1 MLGRLRVLFAVA
13 AVAVVCIPTP
23 AEDPGALPF
32 VQKNCATCHNSAL
45 ASGNVDFTALQGT
58 RTFEE
63 NRAVWERVLSKL
75 KAGAMPPPGVPKPSA
90 AEIEAVTRTLEAE
103 FARQDRAI
111 QPDAGRVTAR
121 RLNRAEY
128 NHTVRDLLG
137 VDLRP
142 ADDFPQD
149 ASAYGFDNISDALR
163 LAPALLEK
171 YLDAAER
178 SVRRAVFG
186 PELIKPSMTHYPSPV
201 RLPKLPKSL
210 MEYDLTGL
218 SAQSSSHAVHRFPVD
233 AEYSFRVVL
242 NGHRPN
248 QSMPLRIAFWI
259 DAKRLDQTFDVEG
272 SDLEG
277 QIEEWRA
284 PVTAGEHLLSV
295 SYLNEYHGLPAK
307 YNGPEPADPSKLP
320 SLTSARGKLSE
331 QDIELLRK
339 YGTKVKTDR
348 IEVRVDNR
356 TESID
361 VGGPFQQATGP
372 SAESLRRI
380 FVCGHAPGH
389 HTAACARP
397 IVAKFVERAFRR
409 PVRREEIDSFLGF
422 HTLARKQGDSFEEG
436 IATALEAV
444 LVSPSFLFRIEQNRP
459 AVAGRTS
466 VPVGDYELASRLS
479 YFLWSTMPD
488 DELLRLAGEH
498 RLSQPAVLAAQVTR
512 MLRDARSDALVENFG
527 GQWLQFQNIDVVKPD
542 LERFTDFDEYLRRS
556 MRRETELFF
565 QNIVRQDRSV
575 LEFLDAD
582 YTFLNERLARFYGI
596 AGVTGAEFRRVDM
609 SKTERGGGLLAQ
621 ASILTLSS
629 YTTRTSPVLRGK
641 WILENLLDD
650 PPPPPP
656 PGVPILDEAKVGQSG
671 SLRQQMEDHRKNPAC
686 AVCHNKLDPLGFGL
700 ENFNAIGAWRSED
713 GKFPVDAGGV
723 LPSGRAFHGPVEL
736 KAILLKEGREAFTR
750 EMTEKLL
757 TYALGRGLE
766 RYDRPALAA
775 IQASLPAHNYR
786 FSQLVIEIVN
796 SLPFQMRGTHE
807 GTVTSAKAG
816 DLSQ

>member
-1 MLGRLRVLFAVA
+1 MLCYRFVFALLAVA
-13 AVAVVCIPTP
+13 ALCIPSF
-23 AEDPGALPF
+23 AEDGVALAF
-32 VQKNCATCHNSAL
+32 VQRNCSTCHNSAL
-45 ASGNVDFTALQGT
+45 ASGNVDFGAL
-58 RTFEE
+58 RAPKTFEE
-63 NRAVWERVLSKL
+63 DRGVWELVAAKL
-75 KAGAMPPPGVPKPSA
+75 KTGAMPPPGLPRPPA
-90 AEIEAVTRTLEAE
+90 PEIEAVTHWLDAE
-103 FARQDRAI
+103 FARQDLAI
-111 QPDAGRVTAR
+111 KPDAGRVSAR

-142 ADDFPQD
+142 ADEFPQG
-149 ASAYGFDNISDALR
+149 ASAFGFDNISDALR
-163 LAPALLEK
+163 LSPALLEK
-171 YLDAAER
+171 YMDAAER
-178 SVRRAVFG
+178 SVRTAVFG
-186 PELIKPSMTHYPSPV
+186 PEVIKPSMTHYPSPV

-233 AEYSFRVVL
+233 AEYTFRVVL

-248 QSMPLRIAFWI
+248 QSAPLRIAFWI

-295 SYLNEYHGLPAK
+295 SYLKEYHGLPAK
-307 YNGPEPADPSKLP
+307 YKGPEPSDPSQFP
-320 SLTSARGKLSE
+320 SLSSARGKLTE

-361 VGGPFQQATGP
+361 VGGPFHQATGP
-372 SAESLRRI
+372 SPESLRRI
-380 FVCGHAPGH
+380 FICGHAAGH

-409 PVRREEIDSFLGF
+409 PVRRDEIDSFLSF
-422 HTLARKQGDSFEEG
+422 YTLARKQGDSFEEG

-444 LVSPSFLFRIEQNRP
+444 LVSPNFLFRMEQSRT
-459 AVAGRTS
+459 ATAGRNS
-466 VPVGDYELASRLS
+466 VPVSDYELASRLS

-498 RLSQPAVLAAQVTR
+498 RLSQPAVLSAQVTR
-512 MLRDARSDALVENFG
+512 MLRDARSDGLVENFG
-527 GQWLQFQNIDVVKPD
+527 GQWLQFKNIDVVKPD

-575 LEFLDAD
+575 LEFLNAD
-582 YTFLNERLARFYGI
+582 YSFLNERLARFYGI
-596 AGVTGAEFRRVDM
+596 GGVTGPEFRKVDM
-609 SKTERGGGLLAQ
+609 SKTERGGGLLSQ
-621 ASILTLSS
+621 ASILTVSS

-641 WILENLLDD
+641 WILENLLND

-656 PGVPILDEAKVGQSG
+656 PSVPALDDTKIGQSA
-671 SLRQQMEDHRKNPAC
+671 SLRQQMEEHRKNPAC
-686 AVCHNKLDPLGFGL
+686 AVCHTKLDPLGFGL
-700 ENFNAIGAWRSED
+700 ENFNAIGAWRNEE
-713 GKFPVDAGGV
+713 GKFPVDATGVMPGGRTFRS
-723 LPSGRAFHGPVEL
+723 PAEL
-736 KAILLKEGREAFTR
+736 KALLLENGRDAFAR
-750 EMTEKLL
+750 ELAEKLL

-775 IQASLPAHNYR
+775 IQARLPAHNYR
-786 FSQLVIEIVN
+786 FSQFVIEIVN
-796 SLPFQMRGTHE
+796 SLPFQMRSAHE
-807 GTVTSAKAG
+807 GTVTSARMGEASK
-816 DLSQ
+816 

>member
-1 MLGRLRVLFAVA
+1 MLGRLHVLFAVA

-32 VQKNCATCHNSAL
+32 VRKNCATCHNSAL
-45 ASGNVDFTALQGT
+45 ASGNVDFGALQGAK
-58 RTFEE
+58 TFEE
-63 NRAVWERVLSKL
+63 NRGVWERVLSKL
-75 KAGAMPPPGVPKPSA
+75 KTGAMPPPGLPKPPVP
-90 AEIEAVTRTLEAE
+90 EIEAVTRGLEAE

-111 QPDAGRVTAR
+111 QPDAGLVTAR
-121 RLNRAEY
+121 RLNRTEY

-163 LAPALLEK
+163 LSPALLEK
-171 YLDAAER
+171 YMDAAER
-178 SVRRAVFG
+178 SVRRALFG

-210 MEYDLTGL
+210 MEHDLTGL

-284 PVTAGEHLLSV
+284 RVTAGEHLLSV

-320 SLTSARGKLSE
+320 SLGSARGKLSE

-409 PVRREEIDSFLGF
+409 PVRREEIDSFLSF
-422 HTLARKQGDSFEEG
+422 YTLARKQGDSFEEG

-444 LVSPSFLFRIEQNRP
+444 LVSPNFLFRIEQNRP

-512 MLRDARSDALVENFG
+512 MLRDARSNALVENFG

-582 YTFLNERLARFYGI
+582 YTFLNERLARFYGVG
-596 AGVTGAEFRRVDM
+596 GVTGAEFRRVDM

-629 YTTRTSPVLRGK
+629 YTTRTSPVLRGR
-641 WILENLLDD
+641 WILENLLND

-700 ENFNAIGAWRSED
+700 ENFNAIGAWRNED
-713 GKFPVDAGGV
+713 GKFPVDTGGV
-723 LPSGRAFHGPVEL
+723 LPSGRAFRGPVEL
-736 KAILLKEGREAFTR
+736 KAILLKEGRDAFTR
-750 EMTEKLL
+750 EISEKLL
-757 TYALGRGLE
+757 IYALGRGLE

-775 IQASLPAHNYR
+775 IEASLPSHNYR
-786 FSQLVIEIVN
+786 FSQLVLEIVN
-796 SLPFQMRGTHE
+796 SLPFQMRSAHE
-807 GTVTSAKAG
+807 GTLTSAKAG
-816 DLSQ
+816 ALSQ